1 MNNFIQHTHTRQ
13 IYWKREKS
21 PTLQMMTE
29 KTSGHLHPDIFKT
42 AFIIVINMRMNHL
55 ILSVYAN
62 SRYLL
67 KTHRICIHFEVLFFV
82 FNGT

>member
-1 MNNFIQHTHTRQ
+1 MYAHMNNFIQHTRHT
-13 IYWKREKS
+13 YWKREKS
-21 PTLQMMTE
+21 STLQMLTE

-62 SRYLL
+62 LQYLV
-67 KTHRICIHFEVLFFV
+67 KR
-82 FNGT
+82 